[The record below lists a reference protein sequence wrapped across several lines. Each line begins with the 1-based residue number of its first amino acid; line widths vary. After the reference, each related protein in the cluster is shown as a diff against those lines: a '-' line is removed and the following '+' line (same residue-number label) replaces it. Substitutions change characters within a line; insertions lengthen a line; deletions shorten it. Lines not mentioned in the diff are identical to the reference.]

1 MSASAPPRP
10 AIDDAAKD
18 AIDDAGPLK
27 AGAGVEIRPVE
38 TARDRRAFIR
48 LVHDIYRDDP
58 NYVAPLEFEIGPRI
72 DPEKN
77 PGLKNAPHRLWIAY
91 RNGAPAGRIA
101 AIVNKAHL
109 DTHRDGAGHFG
120 FIEMIDDEAVAN
132 ALLATASDWLKRQG
146 MSKIAGPFSFSVNEE
161 CGLLVDGFD
170 TPPYVMMP
178 HGRPY
183 YAGHLERLGFR
194 KAMDA
199 YALSYLPRRQFIP
212 EKRQRFVDK
221 VLSKSNITIRNID
234 FAKFNTEIRLVIDIY
249 NDAWSDNWG
258 YVPMSDEQ
266 IAHMAKE
273 LRPIIERHNVVF
285 CELDGEPVAFGLVL
299 PDVNAAIRGFNG
311 KLAPFNWATFLW
323 RLKVKGVG
331 RSRMPL
337 MGVRKRL
344 QGKPVGAA
352 FAYKIIDLVNS
363 ANMDHGCKHAELSW
377 ILENNTAMLTMLTDI
392 GGEIYKTYRFYE
404 KAL

>member
-1 MSASAPPRP
+1 MSASAV
-10 AIDDAAKD
+10 D
-18 AIDDAGPLK
+18 
-27 AGAGVEIRPVE
+27 IRPVR
-38 TARDRRAFIR
+38 TKQDRTAFIR
-48 LVHDIYRDDP
+48 LAHDIYADDP
-58 NYVAPLEFEIGPRI
+58 NFRPPLEFEIGARI
-72 DPEKN
+72 DPQKN
-77 PGLKNAPHRLWIAY
+77 PGLKSSPHQLWIAY
-91 RNGAPAGRIA
+91 KDGAPVGRIS

-109 DTHRDGAGHFG
+109 GYHHDGAGHFG
-120 FIEMIDDEAVAN
+120 FLEMIDDDAVAAGLVN
-132 ALLATASDWLKRQG
+132 AAADWLKAQG
-146 MSKIAGPFSFSVNEE
+146 MEKIAGPFSFSVNEE

-183 YAGHLERLGFR
+183 YAARLERLGFS
-194 KAMDA
+194 KAMDI
-199 YALSYLPRRQFIP
+199 YALRYLPRRDFIP
-212 EKRQRFVDK
+212 EKRQRFIEK
-221 VLSKSNITIRNID
+221 VLSKPNISVRTLD
-234 FAKFNTEIRLVIDIY
+234 FRKFHEEIRTVVDIY

-273 LRPIIERHNVVF
+273 LRPIIEKHNVVF

-299 PDVNAAIRGFNG
+299 PDVNAAIRDFGG
-311 KLAPFNWATFLW
+311 KLLPFNWARFLW

-352 FAYKIIDLVNS
+352 FAYKIIDMVNS
-363 ANMDHGCKHAELSW
+363 ANMDRGCVHSELSW
-377 ILENNTAMLTMLTDI
+377 ILEDNEAMLTMLTDI
-392 GGEIYKTYRFYE
+392 GGEIYKTYRIYQ